1 MTHTAVL
8 ETGKRPLGYSGC
20 VLHEGKLSLLI
31 IWLFAELSGTCWQ
44 LVIHVCYQQNLS
56 LSNVTLPLQIC
67 SREGAAGLIE
77 VTWHQWLVL
86 LMQLSVIENN
96 CLLFEYLLSLRV
108 TVYPRQRRGHTN
120 INKYL
125 TWQDTTVQK
134 KIIFFS
140 IFFSCFLKVN
150 TCVFVAKNHNIDH
163 LWL

>member
-1 MTHTAVL
+1 M
-8 ETGKRPLGYSGC
+8 
-20 VLHEGKLSLLI
+20 
-31 IWLFAELSGTCWQ
+31 FAISK
-44 LVIHVCYQQNLS
+44 NLS